1 MIAAKLNPGEVGH
14 RAEERVA
21 GGGSGEG
28 TQFGIVCRPAREGE
42 REERK
47 WENGV
52 SGGGERERERCSF
65 DSSHYYVHYG
75 KCSDGRNGA
84 GSEAEALN

>member
-65 DSSHYYVHYG
+65 DSSHVHYYG
-75 KCSDGRNGA
+75 KCSDDGA